1 MWFPKKE
8 KWIHACRSSLS
19 LWRVLMKNQ
28 IHEDRWMTPSQ
39 SSHYLSGYSAFA
51 SISKSVL
58 YTTVLTTVAL
68 PNPSCPF
75 LTWPFPIPPHAGRCY
90 TDAGSC
96 TWCPLELLL
105 HFYLLQKTLLSALS
119 LLSLMYHI
127 CPHWLGLVPPLR
139 CIVLEEGYFVWF
151 KRFSLPAL
159 GKKSAK
165 FLVLINW
172 VLK

>member
-8 KWIHACRSSLS
+8 KWIHACWSTLS

-105 HFYLLQKTLLSALS
+105 HFYLLQKNPSLCSITFKPHVPHMPTLAGAGASPS
-119 LLSLMYHI
+119 MY
-127 CPHWLGLVPPLR
+127 CFGGRLF
-139 CIVLEEGYFVWF
+139 C
-151 KRFSLPAL
+151 
-159 GKKSAK
+159 
-165 FLVLINW
+165 LI
-172 VLK
+172 